1 MTPLATTPA
10 DILRF
15 ALDAPAGEAVLVT
28 LVGIAGSS
36 PRALGAQMVVRS
48 DGDYR
53 GSFSGGCIEA
63 AIVGEARSILRA
75 GESRIVRFG
84 AGSPYIDIRLP
95 CGGGI
100 DLLFT
105 PRPDPGAIAATLARL
120 DARKPAAIRISAAG
134 ITAAR
139 SAATGGW
146 SGDSFLRPFVPSLRI
161 VAMGHG
167 DALVATARLAHFF
180 GADVRAVSPVSA
192 DVAELAAAG
201 IAAMPIDHRA
211 PPPLRGDRW
220 TAFTLLFHDHEWE
233 EVLLPWALRQPHLY
247 VGAIGGAQSRRD
259 RLRML
264 RDKGFGDS
272 TLEHFRTPA
281 GLIPAT
287 RDPATLALSVI
298 AQIVAAYQT
307 EGPGAQKQA
316 AETVGLYD

>member
-146 SGDSFLRPFVPSLRI
+146 SGDGFLRPFVPSLRI

-167 DALVATARLAHFF
+167 DALVATARLAHFL
-180 GADVRAVSPVSA
+180 GADVRALSPAST
-192 DVAELAAAG
+192 DVAGLAAAG
-201 IAAMPIDHRA
+201 IAATPIDHRA

-220 TAFTLLFHDHEWE
+220 TAFALLFHDHEWE
-233 EVLLPWALRQPHLY
+233 EVLLPWALRQPHLH
-247 VGAIGGAQSRRD
+247 VSAIGGAQSRRD

-264 RDKGFGDS
+264 RGKGFDEP
-272 TLEHFRTPA
+272 TLAHFRNPA

-298 AQIVAAYQT
+298 AQIVAAYQAD
-307 EGPGAQKQA
+307 GAGAQKQA